1 MGKSGVNRLK
11 SEGQDYTDGKVLKE
25 MKINGN
31 EIRPGNIIEHKAR
44 LWQAVKTEHV
54 KPGKGG
60 AYAQVELKDIRDG
73 TKLNERFRASESV
86 ERVRLEEREN
96 QFLYS
101 QGNEYTF
108 MDQETFEQLSLS
120 QEMVGEA
127 AKFLQE
133 SMSVTLLSYE
143 GEILGL
149 KLPDTVTMEITEADP
164 VVKGQTAA
172 SSYKPAVLENGL
184 RIMVPPHIESGTRV
198 VVNTSDCTYVERA
211 KD

>member
-1 MGKSGVNRLK
+1 
-11 SEGQDYTDGKVLKE
+11 

-31 EIRPGNIIEHKAR
+31 EIRPGNIIEHKGR

-60 AYAQVELKDIRDG
+60 AYAQVELKDIREG

-96 QFLYS
+96 QFLYA
-101 QGNEYTF
+101 QDDIYTF
-108 MDQETFEQLSLS
+108 MDQETFEQLTLS
-120 QEMVGEA
+120 QELVGEA

-133 SMSVTLLSYE
+133 NMIVSLLSYE

-149 KLPDTVTMEITEADP
+149 NLPDNVTMQITEADP

-172 SSYKPAVLENGL
+172 SSYKPAILENGL